1 MNKTFCAV
9 LCTSMALGPC
19 AAAETRNLPPFHAV
33 ALNGIGTVRITQG
46 PQSVTVTIDP
56 ELADRYVTEVKN
68 GKLSIGFKC
77 TLRPSVLRAMKNL
90 KACTVDIS
98 MPNLSAIETNGA
110 CSIEVD
116 GFTWKDFTVSAT
128 GEGTILL
135 AGAADTLDVSCTGA
149 AKVDAFGLAAK
160 NARARLTGAA
170 TLRTDVTD
178 SLDASISGAGTIVYR
193 GEPKIAQ
200 RISGA
205 GKIAKDG
212 K

>member
-1 MNKTFCAV
+1 MNRTFCAV

-19 AAAETRNLPPFHAV
+19 ATAETRNLAPLNAV
-33 ALNGIGTVRITQG
+33 ALNGIGTVRIKQG
-46 PQSVTVTIDP
+46 PQAVTVNIDP

-68 GKLSIGFKC
+68 DKLSIGFKC

-90 KACTVDIS
+90 KHCTVDIS
-98 MPNLSAIETNGA
+98 VPNLSAIETNGE

-116 GFTWKDFTVSAT
+116 GFAWKEFSVSAT

-160 NARARLTGAA
+160 DVRARLTGAA
-170 TLRTDVTD
+170 TLRANATAL
-178 SLDASISGAGTIVYR
+178 LDASISGAGTVVYR
-193 GEPKIAQ
+193 GEPRISQ

-205 GKIAKDG
+205 GKIRKDE
-212 K
+212 